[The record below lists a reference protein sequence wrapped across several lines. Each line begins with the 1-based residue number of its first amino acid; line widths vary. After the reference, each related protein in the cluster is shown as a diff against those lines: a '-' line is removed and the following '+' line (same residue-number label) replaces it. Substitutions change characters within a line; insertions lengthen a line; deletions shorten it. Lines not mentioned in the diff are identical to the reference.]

1 MIRELD
7 VVVLRTDLPSEG
19 LEAGDVGT
27 VVMVYEGGNSFEVEF
42 TTLTGDTVSVVT
54 LEREAIRLIEPTD
67 VTHVRKAVA

>member
-1 MIRELD
+1 MIRELE
-7 VVVLRTDLPSEG
+7 VVVLRADLPAES

-27 VVMVYEGGNSFEVEF
+27 VVAVYDGGRAFEVEF

-54 LEREAIRLIEPTD
+54 LDRDAIRQVEPTD